1 MGNFCKVKKQPK
13 LLSLTTK
20 VSSHSKC
27 IVFTNFISCH
37 TKELSSQES
46 KADLAENLGE
56 NFSTR
61 WSQAEISVRNSPA
74 GPKLGEL
81 GEKVAG
87 SLSLG
92 TRQA

>member
-37 TKELSSQES
+37 TKELSSLES

-56 NFSTR
+56 SFSNR
-61 WSQAEISVRNSPA
+61 QSHAKISARKLPA
-74 GPKLGEL
+74 RRGLGKLGE
-81 GEKVAG
+81 
-87 SLSLG
+87 
-92 TRQA
+92 